1 MGRGIGYYRVKPDL
15 VQFAA
20 AAKGC
25 RIKTLRVENCDVLIV
40 GAGAAGLA
48 AGRALAEA
56 GKHAVIVEARD
67 RIGGRILTAH
77 ATGPSGA
84 VPVAMELGAEFVH
97 GLPASTWRLLHEAK
111 LATYELEGAQWCFD
125 DGLLHPC
132 GEEQGNSFEVLQQ
145 MSRWLASQ
153 PAGTDATFAEYL
165 SLAGITGSTAER
177 AGAYVEGFN
186 AADRRIVGVAA
197 LARQQQAENS
207 IQADRIFHI
216 RAGYSAL
223 VKFLGARFLQAGG
236 SIHMQYP
243 VRHIRWAA
251 GEVTASGFAV
261 GGEEFKLRATQAVIT
276 LPLGVLQS
284 GLVEF
289 APMPQQI
296 ALQIGKMAM
305 GCALRITLLFD
316 TRFWEMDTQRHLSF
330 LFARRG
336 ALPTWWTS
344 QPDATPLITAW
355 VGGPKAI
362 ALANDL
368 TPRGHREASRDAS
381 RGALRDEALRELAQ
395 MFGLSAAHLQ
405 RQLVAWHAH
414 DWRADPYSQGAYSYA
429 PSGALLASLRM
440 AEPVARTLYFAGEHT
455 DTEGHWG
462 TVHAALNSGLRAAD
476 QVLAKQ

>member
-1 MGRGIGYYRVKPDL
+1 MRG
-15 VQFAA
+15 
-20 AAKGC
+20 
-25 RIKTLRVENCDVLIV
+25 ENCDVLIV
-40 GAGAAGLA
+40 GAGVAGLA

-56 GKHAVIVEARD
+56 GKHAVIVEARE

-77 ATGPSGA
+77 ASGPNGA
-84 VPVAMELGAEFVH
+84 PPVAMELGAEFVH
-97 GLPASTWRLLHEAK
+97 GLPASTWRLLHEAE

-132 GEEQGNSFEVLQQ
+132 GEEHGNSSEVLQQ
-145 MSRWLASQ
+145 MSRWLAGQ

-177 AGAYVEGFN
+177 AGDYVEGFN

-197 LARQQQAENS
+197 LARQQQAENL

-216 RAGYSAL
+216 RDGYSAL
-223 VKFLGARFLQAGG
+223 VEFLAERFLQAGG
-236 SIHMQYP
+236 SIHMQHP

-251 GEVTASGFAV
+251 GEVTASGLAV
-261 GGEEFKLRATQAVIT
+261 GGDEFKLRAKQAVIT

-289 APMPQQI
+289 APMPPQM

-316 TRFWEMDTQRHLSF
+316 TRFWETDTRRELSF
-330 LFARRG
+330 LFARHG
-336 ALPTWWTS
+336 TLPTWWTS
-344 QPDATPLITAW
+344 LADAAPLITAW

-362 ALANDL
+362 AL
-368 TPRGHREASRDAS
+368 TETIGRE
-381 RGALRDEALRELAQ
+381 ALRDEALRELAQ
-395 MFGLSAAHLQ
+395 MFGLSVAHLQ
-405 RQLVAWHAH
+405 RRLVAWHTH

-429 PSGALLASLRM
+429 PSGALLASPRM
-440 AEPVARTLYFAGEHT
+440 AEPVTRTLYFAGEHT